1 MKLSITLLAVLA
13 SANAFSTAPSAFS
26 RGISASITTSRSAE
40 SRLFADPK
48 DDDEEG
54 LDLNLEE
61 MFEMFDAADADE
73 DFDDAVKKVKGE

>member
-26 RGISASITTSRSAE
+26 RGISASVATSRPVE
-40 SRLFADPK
+40 SKLFADPEE
-48 DDDEEG
+48 DDEEG

-61 MFEMFDAADADE
+61 MFEM
-73 DFDDAVKKVKGE
+73 